1 MRSLCSLL
9 LVALAIIITSALI
22 GFCTLYV
29 ASTSSC
35 QSYVAPNTSTYPI
48 YSSQIAV
55 VSTQGSQ
62 AKFCYCNDNIGV
74 MYTNS
79 DVNAFCSSISNMI
92 LITNILQVAASVVSS
107 ITNVILSIV
116 IAVISKKLL
125 RPNTIPKEYVFIFWG
140 VLISNYINSA
150 ILPLILNANI
160 FGVQFISY
168 LKFINFMD
176 FDKMSIFSDFS
187 SDWYALVSPYY
198 VNMLIIAS
206 FISPIIGLIVMSIK
220 SCLNQWKVR
229 RMCEAK
235 DAEDPVIQKEAN
247 EKIASIE
254 FDYPSE
260 TAQILL
266 FLFISFMYSGLIP
279 ILIPIYTL
287 GLMII
292 FICKKAMVVKYSIKI
307 PADETLSDSILTF
320 LPLVILFHGLFS
332 VWSHTSSG
340 VFASN
345 APLISLKM
353 TIFKS
358 NLDRIFNDAI
368 ILAEPAL
375 IILIILLD
383 LTIFNFIGFLMDCCK
398 D

>member
-9 LVALAIIITSALI
+9 LVAVAIIITSALI

-35 QSYVAPNTSTYPI
+35 QSYVAPNTSTYPT
-48 YSSQIAV
+48 YASQIAV
-55 VSTQGSQ
+55 VSTQGAQ

-79 DVNAFCSSISNMI
+79 DVNGFCSSISNMI
-92 LITNILQVAASVVSS
+92 LVTNILQVAASVVSS
-107 ITNVILSIV
+107 VTNVILSIV

-125 RPNTIPKEYVFIFWG
+125 RPHTIPKEYVFIFWG

-176 FDKMSIFSDFS
+176 FNNMSIFSDFS

-229 RMCEAK
+229 RMCEAN
-235 DAEDPVIQKEAN
+235 DAEDPVIQK
-247 EKIASIE
+247 
-254 FDYPSE
+254 
-260 TAQILL
+260 
-266 FLFISFMYSGLIP
+266 
-279 ILIPIYTL
+279 
-287 GLMII
+287 
-292 FICKKAMVVKYSIKI
+292 
-307 PADETLSDSILTF
+307 
-320 LPLVILFHGLFS
+320 
-332 VWSHTSSG
+332 
-340 VFASN
+340 
-345 APLISLKM
+345 
-353 TIFKS
+353 
-358 NLDRIFNDAI
+358 
-368 ILAEPAL
+368 
-375 IILIILLD
+375 
-383 LTIFNFIGFLMDCCK
+383 
-398 D
+398 

>member
-1 MRSLCSLL
+1 MPPEKFLFLKKFPLMIRNNKLSRPEEINWRNIDLTNISIVMRSLCSLL
-9 LVALAIIITSALI
+9 LVTLAIIITSALI

-35 QSYVAPNTSTYPI
+35 QSYVAPNTSIYTT
-48 YSSQIAV
+48 YSSQITY

-79 DVNAFCSSISNMI
+79 DVNTFCSSISNMI
-92 LITNILQVAASVVSS
+92 LITNVLQVAASVVSS
-107 ITNVILSIV
+107 ITNVILSIF

-160 FGVQFISY
+160 FGIQFISY

-176 FDKMSIFSDFS
+176 FNNISIFSDFS

-235 DAEDPVIQKEAN
+235 DAEDPVIQK
-247 EKIASIE
+247 
-254 FDYPSE
+254 
-260 TAQILL
+260 
-266 FLFISFMYSGLIP
+266 
-279 ILIPIYTL
+279 
-287 GLMII
+287 
-292 FICKKAMVVKYSIKI
+292 
-307 PADETLSDSILTF
+307 
-320 LPLVILFHGLFS
+320 
-332 VWSHTSSG
+332 
-340 VFASN
+340 
-345 APLISLKM
+345 
-353 TIFKS
+353 
-358 NLDRIFNDAI
+358 
-368 ILAEPAL
+368 
-375 IILIILLD
+375 
-383 LTIFNFIGFLMDCCK
+383 
-398 D
+398 